1 MSFSCHW
8 SDLELKKT
16 EWIWPISVILSPMI
30 WPGYIH
36 TTNALSVRS
45 DLDIKNRIE
54 LFCFSCSFCY
64 CYLGLKWTELNWYVF
79 SFPVPLI
86 WFLLPNWNWLKL
98 WNQPGVLFGVNFLK
112 IIQDLC
118 IWCVYVFVCEW
129 ERECEIIIYHFL
141 FDAFLSIYCS
151 NLSGSKIFETVEN
164 AWICC
169 EITIIH
175 T

>member
-1 MSFSCHW
+1 MLSLSGLTW
-8 SDLELKKT
+8 ILK
-16 EWIWPISVILSPMI
+16 
-30 WPGYIH
+30 
-36 TTNALSVRS
+36 
-45 DLDIKNRIE
+45 
-54 LFCFSCSFCY
+54 
-64 CYLGLKWTELNWYVF
+64 TELNWSVSLVLFATVIWVWSEQNWIDMF
-79 SFPVPLI
+79 SHSLC
-86 WFLLPNWNWLKL
+86 LLSDSYYQIETDWNWLKL
-98 WNQPGVLFGVNFLK
+98 WNRPGVLFGVNFLK